1 MCKLLLFMRTI
12 QLKVNEEVYD
22 KLIWFL
28 NKFSI
33 EELEIIADNDRLTPF
48 ESGISKPADTQSEY
62 DKIEKNLENAL
73 KRYKRQ

>member
-1 MCKLLLFMRTI
+1 MRTI

-22 KLIWFL
+22 KLIWLL

-33 EELEIIADNDRLTPF
+33 DELEIIADNERITPF